1 MTETNNKKSYIEFKE
16 INDWEGETWI
26 RYIPLEKNEEAFKLL
41 LLLNNDSECYQVNQ
55 VELSDNDINNKINK
69 NKNYCGYMDKY
80 GLYQGILNIEKIKLA
95 LELYKKLDNP
105 KDNGDDLFYKMQFLH
120 NNENWL

>member
-26 RYIPLEKNEEAFKLL
+26 RYIPLENNEEALNLL
-41 LLLNNDSECYQVNQ
+41 LSLNNESECYEVNEI
-55 VELSDNDINNKINK
+55 ELSDENLNKKINLSK
-69 NKNYCGYMDKY
+69 RSCGYMYKY
-80 GLYQGILNIEKIKLA
+80 DLYEGILNIDKIKLA

-105 KDNGDDLFYKMQFLH
+105 KDNGEDLFYKMQFLD
-120 NNENWL
+120 NKDNWL